1 LLFLILSSV
10 TGAADFVKQVGEWNT
25 KNTIQQPKDLA
36 FYDDN
41 TYDIVT
47 IPIPNPLKAVNG
59 EDVYW
64 REVEVTIPLHF
75 EHGVTE
81 PRLYFWIGCMDS
93 AGGGTFWCD
102 TNDDPAS
109 PFEIKPNEITGE
121 ALIEVPP
128 EGENK
133 ITEPT
138 VVGGRITNV
147 VWPTEDTYN
156 HTEPIPVDVNFMNMR
171 SEAHSFWVGFSVQDS
186 TGKWWDAP
194 AQQTATIQPGESSTL
209 QLQWQPPEAA
219 PDGAYNTKVALW
231 NGQKS
236 ITTGLMESE
245 FDSRMKNN
253 AFQLNPIQAFDVIQI
268 EALGG
273 WNRTLGRDLVPRTID
288 GGYIMT
294 GMIRGDV
301 SLFKTDA
308 SGSEL
313 WNKSFGGSE
322 GDLGRAVQQTNDS
335 GYIITGM
342 TNSYGAG
349 GGDIWLI
356 KTDAN
361 GNKLWDKTFGGSAND
376 EGLSVKQTNDSGYI
390 ITGMTNSYGAGGGD
404 VWLIKTDANGNKLW
418 NKTFG
423 GSEYDFGNSVQQTS
437 DGGYVITGGT
447 NSYRSGHQDVW
458 LIKIDANGN
467 KLWDRTFSRPD
478 IEWGNSVQQ
487 TRDGGYVI
495 TANALKN
502 SYALGG
508 YDVWLIK
515 IDANGN

>member
-1 LLFLILSSV
+1 
-10 TGAADFVKQVGEWNT
+10 
-25 KNTIQQPKDLA
+25 
-36 FYDDN
+36 
-41 TYDIVT
+41 
-47 IPIPNPLKAVNG
+47 
-59 EDVYW
+59 
-64 REVEVTIPLHF
+64 
-75 EHGVTE
+75 
-81 PRLYFWIGCMDS
+81 
-93 AGGGTFWCD
+93 
-102 TNDDPAS
+102 
-109 PFEIKPNEITGE
+109 
-121 ALIEVPP
+121 
-128 EGENK
+128 
-133 ITEPT
+133 
-138 VVGGRITNV
+138 
-147 VWPTEDTYN
+147 
-156 HTEPIPVDVNFMNMR
+156 
-171 SEAHSFWVGFSVQDS
+171 
-186 TGKWWDAP
+186 
-194 AQQTATIQPGESSTL
+194 
-209 QLQWQPPEAA
+209 
-219 PDGAYNTKVALW
+219 
-231 NGQKS
+231 
-236 ITTGLMESE
+236 MESE